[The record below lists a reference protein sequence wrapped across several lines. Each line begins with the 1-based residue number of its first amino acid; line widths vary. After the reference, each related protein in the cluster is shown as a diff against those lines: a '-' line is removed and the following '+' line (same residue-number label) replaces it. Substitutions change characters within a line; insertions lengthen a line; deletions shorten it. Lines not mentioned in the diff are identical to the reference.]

1 MAKTRQAFSFQ
12 HARKAL
18 QQRQEVKRREKA
30 PGEIELAAPFA
41 WEAWLRAVLPSYFD
55 TFAER
60 HCAFWAWVWSIRP
73 GEPVD
78 PYLAIWPRGG
88 GKSTGAEAAAVA
100 VGAPRLDGEPA
111 RRYVVYVRE
120 TQAQAD
126 KSVGNFSPA
135 LTYLVKGDALRR
147 PGT

>member
-1 MAKTRQAFSFQ
+1 MEKTPPAFWPVPDQA
-12 HARKAL
+12 ARL
-18 QQRQEVKRREKA
+18 LGQRRKTKRLEVAEGGEQLDA
-30 PGEIELAAPFA
+30 PAQ

-55 TFAER
+55 NFAER
-60 HCAFWAWVWSIRP
+60 HRAFWSWVWSIRP

-100 VGAPRLDGEPA
+100 VGAPRFGGEPA

-126 KSVGNFSPA
+126 KSVGNIA
-135 LTYLVKGDALRR
+135 
-147 PGT
+147 